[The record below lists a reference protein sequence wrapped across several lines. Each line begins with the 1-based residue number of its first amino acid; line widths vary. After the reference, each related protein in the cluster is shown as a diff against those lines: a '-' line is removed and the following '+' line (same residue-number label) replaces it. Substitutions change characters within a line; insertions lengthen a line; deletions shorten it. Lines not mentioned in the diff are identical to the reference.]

1 MTVLNLKRGEQ
12 AEVVKI
18 NAAGAEGA
26 RLSAL
31 GLKTGTRV
39 RVLSYSLFKSSV
51 LLGFG
56 AVRLSVRSSLA
67 ERIEVKR

>member
-1 MTVLNLKRGEQ
+1 MTVLNLKKGEE

-18 NAAGAEGA
+18 NASGAEGA

-31 GLKTGTRV
+31 GLKIGTHV
-39 RVLSYSLFKSSV
+39 QVLSYSLFKSSV

-56 AVRLSVRSSLA
+56 AVRLSMRAPLA
-67 ERIEVKR
+67 GRIEVKR